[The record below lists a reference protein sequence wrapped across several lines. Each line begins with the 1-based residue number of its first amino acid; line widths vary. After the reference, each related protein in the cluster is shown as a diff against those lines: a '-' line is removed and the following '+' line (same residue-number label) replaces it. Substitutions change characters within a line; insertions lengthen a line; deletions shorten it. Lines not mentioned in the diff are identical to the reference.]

1 MAKVPKKLGKYEI
14 QREIG
19 RGNMGVVYE
28 ADDPFNHRRVAIKVA
43 NPKFFDDKRNAER
56 NRKMFF
62 NEASASSFLDH
73 PNIVH
78 VYDADIHEDH
88 LCYLV
93 MEYVEDAKTLNDFSR
108 PDNLLPVNFVIE
120 VIYKIAKALDH
131 AHRQGVTHRDI
142 KPSNILLTP
151 QNDVKITDYGIA
163 LIKRE
168 DYSQT
173 QVEGVVIGTPSYMS
187 PEQISNAT
195 VTYAT
200 DIFSLGVI
208 AYQMLTGVNPFSGDN
223 FQEIYQR
230 VNNEQPKELAAYR
243 SDLPEGIDIVVRKML
258 RKDVDRRYRTALDVA
273 ADLSVVVDVLA
284 PTQGET
290 GLQDRFEIARSL
302 AFFREFSDTEIWEFL
317 RSFEWTNVRAGEAI
331 ITEDEIDDGFYVL
344 AKGVV
349 SVTKA
354 DLVIERIQ
362 EGDCFGEMG
371 YVSGARRTASVSAHT
386 DVSLIRV
393 NAKLIERAS
402 TECQNRFLKVL
413 VKTLTGRLSETT
425 AALAQRV
432 VL

>member
-258 RKDVDRRYRTALDVA
+258 RKEVDRRYRTALDVA
-273 ADLSVVVDVLA
+273 ADLDRKSVV
-284 PTQGET
+284 
-290 GLQDRFEIARSL
+290 
-302 AFFREFSDTEIWEFL
+302 
-317 RSFEWTNVRAGEAI
+317 
-331 ITEDEIDDGFYVL
+331 
-344 AKGVV
+344 
-349 SVTKA
+349 
-354 DLVIERIQ
+354 
-362 EGDCFGEMG
+362 
-371 YVSGARRTASVSAHT
+371 
-386 DVSLIRV
+386 
-393 NAKLIERAS
+393 
-402 TECQNRFLKVL
+402 
-413 VKTLTGRLSETT
+413 
-425 AALAQRV
+425 
-432 VL
+432 